1 MKRCTAPILT
11 AGAASTGALMLA
23 VSVMLAPH
31 AVADSDFDTGGSA
44 ADVINNLQ
52 SEGYLVHINW
62 TSGFDTEPLD
72 VCWVNGV
79 NNPGNFKP
87 GGPTAA
93 TVYVDVQCPNHDW

>member
-1 MKRCTAPILT
+1 MKRYTTLT
-11 AGAASTGALMLA
+11 LAAGAASVVLLT
-23 VSVMLAPH
+23 LAP
-31 AVADSDFDTGGSA
+31 AAAADPGIDTGGSA
-44 ADVINNLQ
+44 ADVISNLQ